1 MPWAVL
7 DCGTLVHGAE
17 DDLGIQNTR
26 EPSAADH
33 IEDHTLDSHHP
44 AGLCQTD
51 AGRCDHKEL
60 KECDRP

>member
-44 AGLCQTD
+44 AGLILS
-51 AGRCDHKEL
+51 R
-60 KECDRP
+60 RP